1 VLAVVLNTKFMT
13 INELRN
19 LISLLKSLNHEDQ
32 KASTQIKIENSLKVA
47 NRELAE
53 LVSGIKKPRLSSG
66 SMG

>member
-1 VLAVVLNTKFMT
+1 MT

-66 SMG
+66 SLG